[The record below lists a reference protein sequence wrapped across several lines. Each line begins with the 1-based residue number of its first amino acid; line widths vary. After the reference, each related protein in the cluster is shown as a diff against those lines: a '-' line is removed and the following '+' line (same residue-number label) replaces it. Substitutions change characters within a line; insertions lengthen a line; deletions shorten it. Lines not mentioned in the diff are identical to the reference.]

1 MFERFHE
8 AGFLAIVFGFSAG
21 NLLKGRTERTCF
33 AGQDIQ
39 EGCSITT
46 ADATDLE
53 SFWHA
58 ISG

>member
-21 NLLKGRTERTCF
+21 NLLKVQWRGPGSE
-33 AGQDIQ
+33 AGHP
-39 EGCSITT
+39 ESCLITA

-53 SFWHA
+53 SFWHDK
-58 ISG
+58 SG